1 MTEAAP
7 LENKLTVAGAANNAN
22 FVYIRVLP
30 NV

>member
-7 LENKLTVAGAANNAN
+7 LENKLVAGAANNAN